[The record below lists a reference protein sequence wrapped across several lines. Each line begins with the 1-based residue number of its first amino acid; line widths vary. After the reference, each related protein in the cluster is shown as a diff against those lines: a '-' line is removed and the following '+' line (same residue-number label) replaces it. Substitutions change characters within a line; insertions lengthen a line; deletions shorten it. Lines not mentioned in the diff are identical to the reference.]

1 MTSDPKGY
9 FTPEGYKGYIPWLNS
24 YKLFATERD
33 YLEYLEG
40 EE

>member
-9 FTPEGYKGYIPWLNS
+9 FVPDGFMGYIPWLNS
-24 YKLFATERD
+24 YMLFATESD
-33 YLEYLEG
+33 YLDFVK